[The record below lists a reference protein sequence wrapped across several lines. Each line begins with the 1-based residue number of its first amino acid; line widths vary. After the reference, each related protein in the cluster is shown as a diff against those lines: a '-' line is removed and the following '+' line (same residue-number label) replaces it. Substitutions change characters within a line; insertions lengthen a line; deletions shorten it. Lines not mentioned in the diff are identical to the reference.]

1 MKYDCNVVKDLLPL
15 YQDNI
20 CSSTSKDIV
29 EEHLRECA
37 DCKKVAEQMSDGTVE
52 KTLTVEKNHV
62 LEKHRKNVNR
72 KTTTIGIA
80 TAGILMIPVI
90 VCLICN
96 IAIGHALDW
105 FFIVLTAMLLVASLI
120 VVPFI
125 VEKDRLVWV
134 VLSATGSLLLLL
146 LTCCIYTRGDW
157 FFVAASGCIFGISC
171 IFSPFVVSFF
181 CRGEKLKNH
190 KAVLTILWDILWL
203 YILLVVCGV
212 FVGGGSLY
220 WEISMTVTTYAIILV
235 CLFVVI
241 IRYGRKNGWIKA
253 GVLVIL
259 TGLWIGLSNDVM
271 NLFIGPKTASSLK
284 YVDLSKGFQIENQ
297 AVFNANIY
305 FMVIAV
311 SIFVGGILI
320 GIGIGKDKKERK
332 MQQ

>member
-1 MKYDCNVVKDLLPL
+1 MKLNCNVIKDLLPL
-15 YQDNI
+15 YADQI
-20 CSSTSKDIV
+20 CSEESRGLV
-29 EEHLRECA
+29 EEHLT
-37 DCKKVAEQMSDGTVE
+37 DCTDCSALLRQMRSEEMENSLETEAVD
-52 KTLTVEKNHV
+52 V
-62 LEKHRKNVNR
+62 LHRQAKFFKR
-72 KTTTIGIA
+72 KSAVIGAAI
-80 TAGILMIPVI
+80 AGIFMIPVL
-90 VCLICN
+90 VCLIVN
-96 IAIGHALDW
+96 LATGAALDW

-203 YILLVVCGV
+203 YILLVVCGI

-220 WEISMTVTTYAIILV
+220 WEISMTVTTYAIIFV
-235 CLFVVI
+235 CLFAVI

-311 SIFVGGILI
+311 SIFVGGILT